1 MSFHMVTDKPAPKF
15 LNLLQIR
22 LPPGGVTSIAHR
34 VSGVFLFFTI
44 PFAAWLFDLSLRDTG
59 GYRQVL
65 DWLHTPLLRL
75 VAALLVWSLAHHLLA
90 GLRHLLLDVGI
101 GVERLPA
108 RRSAQL
114 VNFAALGFA
123 ALYLAA
129 LA

>member
-1 MSFHMVTDKPAPKF
+1 MVTDKPAPKF

-34 VSGVFLFFTI
+34 ISGVLMFLTL
-44 PFAAWLFDLSLRDTG
+44 PLAAWLFDLSLRDAG

-75 VAALLVWSLAHHLLA
+75 VSVLLVWSLAHHLLA

-101 GVERLPA
+101 GVDWLPA
-108 RRSAQL
+108 RRSAL
-114 VNFAALGFA
+114 GVNFGALGLV
-123 ALYLAA
+123 ALYVAA

>member
-1 MSFHMVTDKPAPKF
+1 MVTDKPAPKF

-34 VSGVFLFFTI
+34 ISGVLMFLTL
-44 PFAAWLFDLSLRDTG
+44 PLAAWLLDLSLRDAG

-75 VAALLVWSLAHHLLA
+75 VSVLLVWSLAHHLLA

-101 GVERLPA
+101 GVDRLPA
-108 RRSAQL
+108 RRSAL
-114 VNFAALGFA
+114 GVNFGALGLV
-123 ALYLAA
+123 ALYVAA